1 MVKIR
6 AAGDK
11 LDGWEARTAKEI
23 KENKLWDGVEF
34 AIKELTAF
42 DMAIDLPP
50 EAPSFITRV
59 CGFGFH
65 IRWFQFQQ
73 AGRVRS
79 PQIVQVLDV
88 FQWVFGFQVMS
99 AV

>member
-1 MVKIR
+1 MREHWGAGHQHDSHEKDAGHDEYAVLAEVSDWQNR
-6 AAGDK
+6 A
-11 LDGWEARTAKEI
+11 LEP
-23 KENKLWDGVEF
+23 
-34 AIKELTAF
+34 
-42 DMAIDLPP
+42 MCPDLPP

-59 CGFGFH
+59 CGFRFH
-65 IRWFQFQQ
+65 IPWFQFQQ

-88 FQWVFGFQVMS
+88 FQRVFGFQVMS